1 MLQKDIQVYLSY
13 LESVKQY
20 SQHTLNGY
28 KRDLQKLS
36 KYLSDQEIDKW
47 KLVKEHD
54 LRTFVNSERRRGLSP
69 RSIQRILSSCR
80 TFFEFLLTEGQIK
93 LSPAQNISSPKL
105 AQLLPKAM
113 DADLVQKLL
122 DFKAKGMI
130 EVRDKALA
138 ELLYS
143 SGLRLSE
150 ICKLNMEDLDTK
162 ERTCVVSGKGNKTR
176 IVPVGKKA
184 IQAIRDWFMYRS
196 ELKQSKATSTNAIFL
211 NNKGNR
217 ISPRSI
223 QLRLEKLCLMRGLP
237 GINPHMLRHSF
248 ASHVLE
254 SSGDLRAVQ
263 ELLGHA
269 NIATTQIY
277 THLDFQHLAKVY
289 DQAHPR
295 AQKRSNLKSDK

>member
-1 MLQKDIQVYLSY
+1 MLHKDIQIFLSY

-20 SQHTLNGY
+20 SEHTLNGY

-36 KYLSDQEIDKW
+36 NYLADQEIEKW
-47 KLVKEHD
+47 KFVKEHD

-69 RSIQRILSSCR
+69 RSIQRLLSSCR
-80 TFFEFLLTEGQIK
+80 TFFEFLLTEGQIQ

-113 DADLVQKLL
+113 DADLVQRLL

-162 ERTCVVSGKGNKTR
+162 ERTCVVTGKGNKTR

-184 IQAIRDWFMYRS
+184 IQAIRDWLMYRS
-196 ELKQSKATSTNAIFL
+196 ELKQSKETSTNAIFL

-223 QLRLEKLCLMRGLP
+223 QLRLERLCLMRGLP

-263 ELLGHA
+263 EMLGHSD
-269 NIATTQIY
+269 IGTTQIY
-277 THLDFQHLAKVY
+277 TKLDFQHLSKVY
-289 DQAHPR
+289 DKAHPR
-295 AQKRSNLKSDK
+295 AKKGTKDEH

>member
-237 GINPHMLRHSF
+237 GINPHMFRLSF

-263 ELLGHA
+263 EMLGHSD
-269 NIATTQIY
+269 IGTTQIY
-277 THLDFQHLAKVY
+277 TKLDFQHLSKVY
-289 DQAHPR
+289 DKAHPR
-295 AQKRSNLKSDK
+295 AKKDTKDGH

>member
-184 IQAIRDWFMYRS
+184 IQAIRDWFMYRT

-263 ELLGHA
+263 EMLGHSD
-269 NIATTQIY
+269 IGTTQIY
-277 THLDFQHLAKVY
+277 TKLDFQHLSKVY
-289 DQAHPR
+289 DKAHPR
-295 AQKRSNLKSDK
+295 AKKDTKDGH

>member
-1 MLQKDIQVYLSY
+1 MLQTDIKVFLSY
-13 LESVKQY
+13 LESVEQY
-20 SQHTLNGY
+20 SHHTLNGY
-28 KRDLQKLS
+28 KRDLEKLS
-36 KYLSDQEIDKW
+36 SYLSNQDVENW

-93 LSPAQNISSPKL
+93 LSPAQNMSSPKL

-263 ELLGHA
+263 EMLGHSD
-269 NIATTQIY
+269 IGTTQIY
-277 THLDFQHLAKVY
+277 TKLDFQHLSKVY
-289 DQAHPR
+289 DKAHPR
-295 AQKRSNLKSDK
+295 AKKDTKDGH

>member
-1 MLQKDIQVYLSY
+1 MLEKDIQVYLSY

-162 ERTCVVSGKGNKTR
+162 ERTCVVTGKGNKTR

-184 IQAIRDWFMYRS
+184 IQAIRDWFIYRS
-196 ELKQSKATSTNAIFL
+196 QLIQSKETSTNAIFL
-211 NNKGNR
+211 NNKGKR

-263 ELLGHA
+263 EMLGHSD
-269 NIATTQIY
+269 IGTTQIY
-277 THLDFQHLAKVY
+277 TKLDFQHLSKVY
-289 DQAHPR
+289 DKAHPR
-295 AQKRSNLKSDK
+295 AKKGTKDEH

>member
-1 MLQKDIQVYLSY
+1 MLHKDIQIFLSY

-20 SQHTLNGY
+20 SEHTLNGY

-36 KYLSDQEIDKW
+36 NYLADQEIEKW

-69 RSIQRILSSCR
+69 RSIQRLLSSCR
-80 TFFEFLLTEGQIK
+80 TFFEFLLTEGQIQ
-93 LSPAQNISSPKL
+93 LSPAQSISSPKL

-113 DADLVQKLL
+113 DADLVQRLL

-162 ERTCVVSGKGNKTR
+162 ERTCVVTGKGNKTR

-263 ELLGHA
+263 EMLGHSD
-269 NIATTQIY
+269 IGTTQIY
-277 THLDFQHLAKVY
+277 TKLDFQHLSRVY
-289 DQAHPR
+289 DKAHPR
-295 AQKRSNLKSDK
+295 AKKGTKDEY

>member
-1 MLQKDIQVYLSY
+1 
-13 LESVKQY
+13 
-20 SQHTLNGY
+20 
-28 KRDLQKLS
+28 
-36 KYLSDQEIDKW
+36 
-47 KLVKEHD
+47 

-69 RSIQRILSSCR
+69 RSIQRLLSSCR
-80 TFFEFLLTEGQIK
+80 TFFEFLLTEGQIQ
-93 LSPAQNISSPKL
+93 LSPAQSISSPKL
-105 AQLLPKAM
+105 AKLLPKAM
-113 DADLVQKLL
+113 DADLVQRLL

-162 ERTCVVSGKGNKTR
+162 ERTCVVTGKGNKTR

-196 ELKQSKATSTNAIFL
+196 ELKQSKETSTKAIFL

-263 ELLGHA
+263 EMLGHSD
-269 NIATTQIY
+269 IGTTQIY
-277 THLDFQHLAKVY
+277 TKLDFQHLSKVY
-289 DQAHPR
+289 DKAHPR
-295 AQKRSNLKSDK
+295 AKKGTKDEH